1 MAGAIQTT
9 SNPAGV
15 TNLYQ
20 VHFTKKLLPHIQE
33 NLVLQQFGQSED
45 IPAKSGTK
53 SIRFF
58 KRRPADVK
66 SIVGD
71 TAEGDIASVTE
82 GTPISN
88 YAEVSIGYVDC
99 ELKWCGQIGKVS
111 DIRNWTD
118 LFSILQQ
125 NIEAYGE
132 DAALKFDTRTR
143 NVIFAGMKDNNA
155 QKLERF
161 AGVTPTGDSSDDFA
175 THYALSSANGKL
187 TRAAMLGLAT
197 QMRAHKIP
205 TLKGNMYVACVPP
218 EIMHDIRQDE
228 DWINAAT
235 QVDTKNLYKWG
246 QVVIDG
252 IQYVE
257 HTNPFREADTY
268 GTYNSAGKVYGI
280 PVFGRGAFGCP
291 KLSGTGS
298 AVAPK
303 IIINDK
309 PDKADPL
316 NQYIT
321 VGWKAYWNAV
331 LLKVTGL
338 EDSQGDSITDIP
350 NCGIMRC
357 QTTFA

>member
-1 MAGAIQTT
+1 MAGALQSTTNPTNISYTYQT
-9 SNPAGV
+9 
-15 TNLYQ
+15 
-20 VHFTKKLLPHIQE
+20 HFTKKLLPHIVE
-33 NLVLQQFGQSED
+33 NLVLNQFAQTED
-45 IPAKSGTK
+45 IPSKSGSK

-58 KRRPADVK
+58 KRRPADAT
-66 SIVGD
+66 SI
-71 TAEGDIASVTE
+71 ESLTE
-82 GTPISN
+82 GTVITTL
-88 YAEVSIGYVDC
+88 AEVSIGYVDC
-99 ELKWCGQIGKVS
+99 TLAQTGEVGKIS

-118 LFSILQQ
+118 LFSVLQQ
-125 NIEAYGE
+125 NIEAFGE
-132 DAALKFDTRTR
+132 DAALKFDTTTR
-143 NVIFAGMKDNNA
+143 GVIFAGMKDNDA

-218 EIMHDIRQDE
+218 EVMHDIRQDE
-228 DWINAAT
+228 DWIAAAT

-257 HTNPFREADTY
+257 HTNPFREGAVY
-268 GTYNSAGKVYGI
+268 GTHSATGKVFGI

-338 EDSQGDSITDIP
+338 TDSAGTALTDVP
-350 NCGIMRC
+350 HCGIMRC

>member
-1 MAGAIQTT
+1 MAGALQTT
-9 SNPAGV
+9 SNP
-15 TNLYQ
+15 TNTSYLYQ
-20 VHFTKKLLPHIQE
+20 VHFTKKLLPHIMD
-33 NLVLQQFGQSED
+33 NLVLQQFAQTED
-45 IPAKSGTK
+45 IPAKSGVK

-58 KRRPADVK
+58 KRRPADTT
-66 SIVGD
+66 SIA
-71 TAEGDIASVTE
+71 TLSEGV
-82 GTPISN
+82 PITTLS
-88 YAEVSIGYVDC
+88 EVSIGYVDC
-99 ELKWCGQIGKVS
+99 SLTQTGQVGKIS

-118 LFSILQQ
+118 MFSVLQQ

-132 DAALKFDTRTR
+132 DAALKFDTTARD
-143 NVIFAGMKDNNA
+143 VIIAGMLNNDS

-161 AGVTPTGDSSDDFA
+161 SGVTPTGDSSTDWASLD
-175 THYALSSANGKL
+175 ALSAANGKL

-205 TLKGNMYVACVPP
+205 TIKGGMYAAVVPP
-218 EIMHDIRQDE
+218 QVLHDIRQDE
-228 DWINAAT
+228 DWMAAAT
-235 QVDTKNLYKWG
+235 QVDTKNLYKWS
-246 QVVIDG
+246 QITIDG

-257 HTNPFREADTY
+257 HTNPFIEDETY
-268 GTYNSAGKVYGI
+268 GTHDAAGDIYSI

-309 PDKADPL
+309 PDKTDPL

-338 EDSQGDSITDIP
+338 TDSAGSAVTDVP
-350 NCGIMRC
+350 HCGIMRC
-357 QTTFA
+357 KSTFA